1 LNFQLCETKGGIMVK
16 TSKEPGAGPPRPLL
30 NDEDIYEAMKK
41 IPAYLD
47 ITPGDFKEV
56 YGLAFE
62 HALARLTAS
71 VAARDI
77 MAREVVA
84 VGPEAPLAEV
94 AETMGRAGVS
104 GVPVMDAAG
113 KVLGVVSEKDLL
125 VRMGVK
131 DPKNFMSVVA
141 ECLKVK
147 KCVALPMRSQ
157 TAADIMS
164 VPAVTVLEDTPLS
177 AISQM
182 LVDKAINRVPVV
194 DREGLLV
201 GLVSRADIV
210 KAGMP
215 GVRP

>member
-1 LNFQLCETKGGIMVK
+1 MVK

-41 IPAYLD
+41 FPAYLD

-56 YGLAFE
+56 YRLAFE
-62 HALARLTAS
+62 HALARLTAA

-84 VGPEAPLAEV
+84 VRPEAPLAEV

-104 GVPVMDAAG
+104 GVPVVDAAG
-113 KVLGVVSEKDLL
+113 KVLGVVSEKDFL
-125 VRMGVK
+125 VGMGVK
-131 DPKNFMSVVA
+131 DAKNFMSVVA

-157 TAADIMS
+157 TAQDLMS
-164 VPAVTVLEDTPLS
+164 APAVTVSEDTPL
-177 AISQM
+177 AAVSQILM
-182 LVDKAINRVPVV
+182 DKGINRAPVV
-194 DREGLLV
+194 NRDGVLV

-210 KAGMP
+210 RAKMP
-215 GVRP
+215 GAGP